1 MPYQPHRIPAAGDPK
16 SRRNEKDRQRMKQAV
31 AHQKVGAEQQ
41 PGRRD
46 GEKAK
51 DSEYPPVAYF
61 QQVFGRKQQPQRR
74 KRVDR
79 IGKDKNESQAR
90 RDSVQQAEILRIA
103 HRTVDIERNA
113 RDRVHIGTRFGKNE
127 RGGIEQMQSNPQRE
141 QNSGPYA
148 ELDALRLFL
157 HKIDECPE
165 SLGFS
170 GPNPSCHVFRFFN

>member
-1 MPYQPHRIPAAGDPK
+1 M
-16 SRRNEKDRQRMKQAV
+16 
-31 AHQKVGAEQQ
+31 
-41 PGRRD
+41 
-46 GEKAK
+46 
-51 DSEYPPVAYF
+51 
-61 QQVFGRKQQPQRR
+61 
-74 KRVDR
+74 
-79 IGKDKNESQAR
+79 
-90 RDSVQQAEILRIA
+90 QQAEILRIA
-103 HRTVDIERNA
+103 HRTVDIERTA
-113 RDRVHIGTRFGKNE
+113 RGRVHVGPRVGKNE